1 MSAVLQNIDKLKVA
15 GGNNLNSLIKTLN
28 ISGK

>member
-1 MSAVLQNIDKLKVA
+1 MSAVLQNIDKIKVA
-15 GGNNLNSLIKTLN
+15 GGNNLNALIKTLN